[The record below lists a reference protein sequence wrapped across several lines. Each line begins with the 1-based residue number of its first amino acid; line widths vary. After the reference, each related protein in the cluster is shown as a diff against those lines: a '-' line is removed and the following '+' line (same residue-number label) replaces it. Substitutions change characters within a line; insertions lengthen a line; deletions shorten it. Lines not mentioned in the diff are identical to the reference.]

1 MKFYIL
7 VYNKPLHLIA
17 DGKTD
22 LKQTR
27 RRLSVMSDN
36 TLVEGLDSVNL
47 NAAEEES
54 EVLTGS

>member
-1 MKFYIL
+1 VKFYIL
-7 VYNKPLHLIA
+7 VYNKLLQLIA